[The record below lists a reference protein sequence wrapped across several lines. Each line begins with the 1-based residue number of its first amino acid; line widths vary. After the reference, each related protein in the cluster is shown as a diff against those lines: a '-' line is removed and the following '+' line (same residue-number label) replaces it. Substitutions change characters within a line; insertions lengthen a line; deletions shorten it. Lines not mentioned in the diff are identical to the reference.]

1 MLKIIAPVDFSD
13 TSATALKYA
22 CQLADRTGLD
32 LKVVHIHDGYGNSDR
47 LVVKKGNPEAR
58 AEAMRQMEQFVRF
71 NADPVSFTA
80 TAGDHPDERPFI
92 ETEEFV
98 GSPTPVLRKLSED
111 PTTALIVMGG
121 VGSGAVSRVTPLF
134 GSVASSVTMN
144 AACPVLLVPQG
155 ADVPDI
161 KVASI
166 AFDTVRDLEEVS
178 DGCRFLREGLE
189 PTMRFVHV
197 RDKNVQREEDKETA
211 LLETVLD
218 TTFPGYPVELDL
230 LPPGEVAT
238 RLLEYTLESSVDLLI
253 LGHRQR
259 GLFKRLFVGSEI
271 LPVLEESGTP
281 LLVVPISDQ

>member
-1 MLKIIAPVDFSD
+1 MLKIIAPIDFSD
-13 TSATALKYA
+13 TSAKALKFA

-47 LVVKKGNPEAR
+47 LVAKKGNPEAR
-58 AEAMRQMEQFVRF
+58 AEALRQMNQFVRF

-80 TAGDHPDERPFI
+80 MTGEQADERPFI
-92 ETEEFV
+92 ETEEHV

-134 GSVASSVTMN
+134 GSIASSVTMN
-144 AACPVLLVPQG
+144 AGCPVILVPQG
-155 ADVPDI
+155 ANVPDI
-161 KVASI
+161 KVAAI
-166 AFDTVRDLEEVS
+166 AFDAVHDLEQVS
-178 DGCRFLREGLE
+178 DGFSFLREGLE
-189 PTMRFVHV
+189 PKMRFVHV
-197 RDKNVQREEDKETA
+197 LDQDDEQEQAKETE

-230 LPPGEVAT
+230 LPPGKTAL
-238 RLLEYTLESSVDLLI
+238 RLLEYTLTSSVDLLVM
-253 LGHRQR
+253 GHRKR

-271 LPVLEESGTP
+271 LPVLEKNGTP
-281 LLVVPISDQ
+281 MLVVPISE